1 MLQWFKD
8 QESSRSEVTFLSHEK
23 TIWVHLQSY
32 EGQPAAFVMS
42 QRTICAQKEEPC
54 VMARAQ

>member
-1 MLQWFKD
+1 MLQWLKD

-32 EGQPAAFVMS
+32 KEQPAALVMS
-42 QRTICAQKEEPC
+42 RRTICAQKEGP
-54 VMARAQ
+54 V